1 MSISERSFR
10 QFAFS
15 SAERVALVSGI
26 VWSSAWGPLGCSVD
40 IIGDIVCWCGGLLYS
55 SIEGVFLLCKDCGCI
70 ATVVGLGLV
79 RLGVVVLR
87 FLAARGSFD
96 RNGSVLI
103 R

>member
-1 MSISERSFR
+1 M
-10 QFAFS
+10 
-15 SAERVALVSGI
+15 VGCYI
-26 VWSSAWGPLGCSVD
+26 VQLRGF
-40 IIGDIVCWCGGLLYS
+40 
-55 SIEGVFLLCKDCGCI
+55 FLLCKDCGCI